1 MSGKHIEM
9 FLVDGKPGGLTT
21 LEVAGWTGHIIAGPR
36 SELKRITARPEA
48 ERNGVYL
55 LLADDKS
62 AIDETRCYIGRTEG
76 FAHRLRNHDFKKDWW
91 QRLVLISEK
100 GDSFNE
106 GHWGYLEHL
115 MVQQALRAKRA
126 SLDNGNEPRGR
137 KLSEAQASDMEAFM
151 REIQTLLPVL
161 GVNVLRAR
169 KENQITEVRESETP
183 NVSTDGG
190 ERQSPIF
197 ELERKKRGIHAKGQ
211 FDGDEFI
218 VLAGSTC
225 IPSWTGF
232 GAAES
237 TQRSYQTYASMHAKL
252 LADGTIVDEGHG
264 GVFTRDTAFSSPS
277 TAGSV
282 ILGTSCNGRINW
294 KYNGQT
300 LGAWED
306 SGV

>member
-21 LEVAGWTGHIIAGPR
+21 LEVAGWTGHIVAGPR
-36 SELKRITARPEA
+36 KELKRITARPEA

-55 LLADDKS
+55 LLADDKE

-76 FAHRLRNHDFKKDWW
+76 FTHRLRNHDFNKDWW
-91 QRLVLISEK
+91 ERLVLISEK

-115 MVQQALRAKRA
+115 LVQQARNAKR
-126 SLDNGNEPRGR
+126 STLDNGNDPRGR

-151 REIQTLLPVL
+151 REIQTLLPVI

-169 KENQITEVRESETP
+169 KENQIPEMRQSESGDTALDR
-183 NVSTDGG
+183 T
-190 ERQSPIF
+190 ERQSPVF
-197 ELERKKRGIHAKGQ
+197 ELERKKRGIRAKGQ
-211 FDGDEFI
+211 FDGDEFV

-225 IPSWTGF
+225 IASWTGG

-237 TQRSYQTYASMHAKL
+237 TRRAYQTYASMHAKL
-252 LADGTIVDEGHG
+252 VADGTIVQEGQM
-264 GVFTRDTAFSSPS
+264 GVFTRDTAFGSPS
-277 TAGSV
+277 TAGAIV
-282 ILGTSCNGRINW
+282 LGSSCNGRINW
-294 KYNGQT
+294 KHNGQT

-306 SGV
+306 SDV